1 MRNRRIPMGRRFW
14 GAVLGTLILL
24 LARLEVRGRDNL
36 PADGPGIVYYNHIHW
51 LDPVLFCGSCRR
63 YAVPLAKNESKGWP
77 GVGKLLQW
85 YHVIFITRGVV
96 DREALKAVWQVL
108 ADGDIVVIA
117 PEGTRSLNGVLQ
129 PAKEGLAFIARHEPE
144 AWLMPCAVTG
154 TTQFSWS
161 LKRILSRPHIVLT
174 YGQAFR
180 LRWPD
185 GKMERGFLR
194 DMTDEAMAHLATCLP
209 DEMRGTYGPTS
220 GAWSE
225 ADEAPQPTQ
234 WLEFVGRRASHL

>member
-1 MRNRRIPMGRRFW
+1 VRSRRIPPGRRIW
-14 GAVLGTLILL
+14 GPVLRLLIYL

-63 YAVPLAKNESKGWP
+63 YAVPLAKIESKSWP

-96 DREALKAVWQVL
+96 DRDALKAVWQVL
-108 ADGDIVVIA
+108 ADGDIAVIS

-129 PAKEGLAFIARHEPE
+129 PAKEGLAFIARHQPE

-154 TTQFSWS
+154 TPQFSWS

-174 YGQAFR
+174 YGKALR
-180 LRWPD
+180 PRWPD
-185 GKMERGFLR
+185 GKMERDALR
-194 DMTDEAMAHLATCLP
+194 DMTDEAMAHLAACLP
-209 DEMRGTYGPTS
+209 PEMRGAYGPARA
-220 GAWSE
+220 GGSE
-225 ADEAPQPTQ
+225 AGKALQPTQ
-234 WLEFVGRRASHL
+234 WLEIIGHRESLQ